1 MSSPAQAGPSV
12 PKEKKGLGK
21 ILSRAKTVFKRS
33 DGSSKRVST
42 LSTAAQ
48 QPPAQS
54 TTPGQSQPAAAA
66 AQQST
71 PAAKEVPKETPKE
84 TSKETPKETSK
95 ETTKHPAKSKYEDLE
110 GVVKVPRSE
119 LFEERA
125 RKLGE
130 RFGLEIKQSE
140 WISTEGTA
148 LRVEKPIRMRVHRT
162 CHKCNATFAAAKEC
176 PSCQHVRC
184 TKCVRYP
191 PKRTEAE
198 RIASREKRAA
208 ILKAQKENAPI
219 VPDYSYDAKDA
230 KDIVLKRPSKTGGQ
244 DLIYKKPRQRV
255 RRTCHEC
262 QTLFVAGN
270 KTCANCS
277 HNRCTDCPRDPP
289 KKDKYPFGY
298 PGDEFGPNA
307 VPHHE
312 CHKCKAIYPGGT
324 ADGTECKK
332 CQHQKCADC
341 SRLKPRKV
349 EPEPDPEILKSI
361 QAKIESLKLK

>member
-21 ILSRAKTVFKRS
+21 ILSRAKTVFKRG
-33 DGSSKRVST
+33 DSSKRMST
-42 LSTAAQ
+42 LSTTGQQSSAQAAT
-48 QPPAQS
+48 PGPS
-54 TTPGQSQPAAAA
+54 TTAPATEQPAAAA
-66 AQQST
+66 AAT
-71 PAAKEVPKETPKE
+71 TTKETAKD
-84 TSKETPKETSK
+84 
-95 ETTKHPAKSKYEDLE
+95 TTKKEAPKSKYEDLE
-110 GVVKVPRSE
+110 GVTRVPRSE

-176 PSCQHVRC
+176 PGCQHVRC
-184 TKCVRYP
+184 TKCVRHP

-219 VPDYSYDAKDA
+219 VPDYSYDAKNA

-262 QTLFVAGN
+262 QTLFTAGS
-270 KTCANCS
+270 KTCSKCS

-312 CHKCKAIYPGGT
+312 CHKCKTIYPGGVE
-324 ADGTECKK
+324 DGTACKK
-332 CQHQKCADC
+332 CQHEKCVDC

>member
-21 ILSRAKTVFKRS
+21 ILSRAKTVFKRGDS
-33 DGSSKRVST
+33 SSKRMST
-42 LSTAAQ
+42 M
-48 QPPAQS
+48 S
-54 TTPGQSQPAAAA
+54 TTGQQSSEQATTSGPAPAAEAA
-66 AQQST
+66 A
-71 PAAKEVPKETPKE
+71 PKETKQ
-84 TSKETPKETSK
+84 
-95 ETTKHPAKSKYEDLE
+95 PAKSKYEDLE
-110 GVVKVPRSE
+110 GVTKVPRAE

-184 TKCVRYP
+184 TKCVRHP

-219 VPDYSYDAKDA
+219 IPDYSYDAKDA
-230 KDIVLKRPSKTGGQ
+230 KDIILKRPSKTGGQ

-262 QTLFVAGN
+262 QTLFVAGS
-270 KTCANCS
+270 KTCAKCN

-312 CHKCKAIYPGGT
+312 CHECKTIYPGGV

-332 CQHQKCADC
+332 CQHKKCGDC
-341 SRLKPRKV
+341 PRLKPRKV